1 LLFSRLVTLNPI
13 AILVGI
19 QLSAAATISPATS
32 PAPTQTA
39 SVKADRAVAIKAEPV
54 LEPLISLE
62 KLAGSEITLFNVNTR
77 ETETFFL
84 RYDGKMTGEDLKRIT
99 HLFRCKRTGHK
110 LTPNKGLLQ
119 ILSRVATHY
128 PGKVFEIV
136 SAHRH
141 NRGTSRTS
149 KHWTGHA
156 VDLRVRDVNVK
167 ELRSY
172 LWKMEDPIGLG
183 YYREQQFVHIDY
195 RPDDGKIAWDQRRE
209 GSTYHYHPA
218 WSGGPPKHVKAARAA
233 KAAKAAKRARPSRA
247 RTARSARPNT

>member
-1 LLFSRLVTLNPI
+1 MTLNPI

-19 QLSAAATISPATS
+19 QLSAAATISPATN

-39 SVKADRAVAIKAEPV
+39 SVKADRAVAVKAEPV
-54 LEPLISLE
+54 VEPLISLE
-62 KLAGSEITLFNVNTR
+62 KLAGSEVTFFNVNTR

-84 RYDGKMTGEDLKRIT
+84 RYDGKMTSEDLKRIT

-149 KHWTGHA
+149 KHRSGHA
-156 VDLRVRDVNVK
+156 IDLRIRDVNVK
-167 ELRSY
+167 ELRGY

-195 RPDDGKIAWDQRRE
+195 RPDEGKIAWDQRRE

-218 WSGGPPKHVKAARAA
+218 WAGGPPKHVKAARAA
-233 KAAKAAKRARPSRA
+233 RAKAKAAAKRNRPSRERA
-247 RTARSARPNT
+247 ARSARPNT